1 MAGYPNDQGAGYPA
15 SIPMWQATQAPTPDA
30 QGRFPTDQSN
40 PNAAIPVYEVPA
52 PVGATGPYPNDQ
64 GAIIVSGNG
73 KGAMPVRLVARPS
86 AQASYP
92 NDPANDLSAKPMWV
106 VASETGVLP
115 VYPSEQ
121 DLSAGAIPIYIVTGP

>member
-15 SIPMWQATQAPTPDA
+15 SVPMWQATQAPVPDA

-52 PVGATGPYPNDQ
+52 PVGATGPYPTDQ
-64 GAIIVSGNG
+64 GAIIASGTG
-73 KGAMPVRLVARPS
+73 KGAIPVRLVAQPAPA
-86 AQASYP
+86 AQYSS
-92 NDPANDLSAKPMWV
+92 DPALDSSAHPMWV
-106 VASETGVLP
+106 VASATGILP